1 MAVLRYLALFLLIG
15 SILLLPTTVFSANH
29 YILAGATG
37 SNNGSSWANAWT
49 AFPAASSLVRGDT
62 YYVGAGTYQF
72 EGATYRITKAL
83 SGEAYITI
91 KKATVA
97 ENSGDAGWNASFAGQ
112 AVFNRATTTAA
123 EQPIIQ
129 IETSYITIDGV
140 VGSMSADVDDYGFKF
155 TPPTDGCN
163 TRASSGI
170 YLYTSSAI
178 TNINISHVAL
188 VGCGDHDPRC
198 SNGIKSTAFQGETV
212 TQVSITDNYFSDFT
226 NSIAAY
232 RGSYFTI
239 ARNYFASNWSASYCH
254 GQQIAPD
261 GITDSLLYDNY
272 FGYTEYAL
280 FSAHTQ
286 TGRSNS
292 RWKIY
297 NNIIDGGGA
306 TFNLWI
312 DGAYLSGSEKLTY
325 AFDDCD
331 IHHNTHVNIAV
342 SSWGAVFPGN
352 LTDVDT
358 QKSRFYNNIFYNC
371 SNPKIYE
378 IDAGSIVHDNN
389 AYLKCT
395 GTYPGNGTVTAEAAG
410 QVDTETESPF
420 NTGVY
425 TISTTWDAA
434 QVSAEEA
441 SLIGKGK
448 TDLGSPY
455 DIDMAGNSRDA
466 TPDIGAYE
474 SGASADETAPTLA
487 EVTPVTASSPNQ
499 APQYTFS
506 SDEAGTVTYGGT
518 CGNGSLSTAVVG
530 NNTTQWNLAIGT
542 YSNCT
547 ITVTDAASNASTPLA
562 VTEFV
567 ITPTDSSAAKTIEGG
582 VSFQSLP

>member
-1 MAVLRYLALFLLIG
+1 MAVLRRIVLFLLIG
-15 SILLLPTTVFSANH
+15 VILLLPTTVFSANH

-62 YYVGAGTYQF
+62 YYVGVGTYQF
-72 EGATYRITKAL
+72 EGATYNINKAT
-83 SGEAYITI
+83 SGESYITI

-97 ENSGDAGWNASFAGQ
+97 ENGGDAGWDAGFAGQ
-112 AVFNRATTTAA
+112 AIFNRATTTGN

-129 IETSYITIDGV
+129 ISTSYITIDGV
-140 VGSMSADVDDYGFKF
+140 VGSMSSDVDDYGFKF

-163 TRASSGI
+163 TYAQSGI
-170 YLYTSSAI
+170 YLYTTAAI
-178 TNINISHVAL
+178 TDINISHVAL
-188 VGCGDHDPRC
+188 IGCGRHDPKC
-198 SNGIKSTAFQGETV
+198 NEGIKATALNGEIVRRV
-212 TQVSITDNYFSDFT
+212 TITDNYFSDFRDT
-226 NSIAAY
+226 LALY
-232 RGSYFTI
+232 KGDYFII
-239 ARNYFASNWSASYCH
+239 ARNYFASNWSAAYCH
-254 GQQIAPD
+254 GQHIAPD

-280 FSAHTQ
+280 FSAHTI

-297 NNIIDGGGA
+297 NNIINGGGSA
-306 TFNLWI
+306 FNVWI
-312 DGAYLSGSEKLTY
+312 NGAYNSSSEKLTY

-342 SSWGAVFPGN
+342 DSWGAVFPGN

-371 SNPKIYE
+371 SNPKMYE
-378 IDAGSIVHDNN
+378 VDAGSIVHDNN
-389 AYLKCT
+389 AYLDCT
-395 GTYPGNGTVTAEAAG
+395 GTYPGNGTITAEAAG
-410 QVDTETESPF
+410 QVDPDSSSPF
-420 NTGVY
+420 NTGLY

-434 QVSAEEA
+434 QVTAEKA

-448 TDLGSPY
+448 TLASPF
-455 DIDMAGNSRDA
+455 DIDYAGLTRTA
-466 TPDIGAYE
+466 PFDIGAYDV
-474 SGASADETAPTLA
+474 GGDADTTDPILA
-487 EVTPVTASSPNQ
+487 EVTPVTASSSNQ
-499 APQYTFS
+499 APSYVFS

-518 CGNGSLSTAVVG
+518 CGNGSLSTAIVG
-530 NNTTQWNLAIGT
+530 NNTTAWNLGTGT

-562 VTEFV
+562 ITEFV
-567 ITPTDSSAAKTIEGG
+567 ITPEVADAVKNISGG
-582 VSFQSLP
+582 VSFQRIP